1 MLRSCLVV
9 LSSSFV
15 LVAAGCGGGGTP
27 AGRTGGNGGHAGN
40 AGGHAGSSL
49 GGQAGGGQAGAGGDQ
64 TGGGGGGAGGQAGA
78 GTGGQAGAGGQAGGG
93 TGGQSGAGGQ
103 AGGGTAGQAGA
114 GGQAGGGAGGG
125 LGGGGGPAGGAGGQ
139 AGAGAQG
146 GAGGQA
152 GAGGAIVCPTP
163 AGGSPGAASDN
174 VVFASNVTVSTV
186 AGGDAAASQI
196 VNPVQLVFEP
206 GQTSFI
212 VSDFDANALLRVT
225 LTGNITALT
234 SSVTSFQ
241 RPYGL
246 AYDATNDILYSETD
260 ANPSGNHDITT
271 ATVWRIDRTSGQ
283 PSTVKANIGG
293 FRSIFALPDGHIVLS
308 DRGNH
313 VVNLLDPATGSVTPL
328 AGSSQCVGGVNGTG
342 AQAEFTS
349 PYGAGLLPNGD
360 LVIADDQLRVL
371 RRVTLAG
378 VVTAFAGDGGPAGT
392 IDGPAA
398 SARFVQPRG
407 VAVDAAGN
415 VYVADTGSRRIR
427 RVGTDGMVTT
437 LAGSGTAGFMD
448 GAGNVAKFFGL
459 EGIAVSTAGTV
470 YVTDGT
476 EGADTGGVAYNRI
489 RAITIG
495 P

>member
-1 MLRSCLVV
+1 V
-9 LSSSFV
+9 
-15 LVAAGCGGGGTP
+15 P
-27 AGRTGGNGGHAGN
+27 TGGA
-40 AGGHAGSSL
+40 
-49 GGQAGGGQAGAGGDQ
+49 
-64 TGGGGGGAGGQAGA
+64 
-78 GTGGQAGAGGQAGGG
+78 
-93 TGGQSGAGGQ
+93 
-103 AGGGTAGQAGA
+103 
-114 GGQAGGGAGGG
+114 
-125 LGGGGGPAGGAGGQ
+125 
-139 AGAGAQG
+139 
-146 GAGGQA
+146 
-152 GAGGAIVCPTP
+152 
-163 AGGSPGAASDN
+163 PGAASDN
-174 VVFASNVTVSTV
+174 VVFVSNVNVATV

-206 GQTSFI
+206 GETSFI
-212 VSDFDANALLRVT
+212 VSDFDSNALLRVT
-225 LTGNITALT
+225 LAGNITALT

-260 ANPSGNHDITT
+260 SNPAGSHDITT
-271 ATVWRIDRTSGQ
+271 ATVWRIDRGTGQ

-293 FRSIFALPDGHIVLS
+293 FRSIFALPSGKIVLS

-313 VVNLLDPATGSVTPL
+313 LVNLLDPATGAVTLL
-328 AGSSQCVGGVNGTG
+328 AGNSQCVGGVDGTG

-371 RRVTLAG
+371 RRVTLPGG
-378 VVTAFAGDGGPAGT
+378 VVTTFAGDGGPAGT

-427 RVGTDGMVTT
+427 RVGTDGMVAT

-448 GAGNVAKFFGL
+448 GAGNTAKFFGL
-459 EGIAVSTAGTV
+459 EGIAVSSSGTV